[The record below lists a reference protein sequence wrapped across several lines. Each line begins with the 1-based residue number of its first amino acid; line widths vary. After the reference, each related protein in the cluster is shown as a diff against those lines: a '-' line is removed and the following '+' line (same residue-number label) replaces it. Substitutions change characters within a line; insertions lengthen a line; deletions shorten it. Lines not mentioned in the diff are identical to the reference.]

1 MYFSVK
7 NVPQIGSKVQGHVGS
22 MMDNIGSF
30 STSPFS
36 IPLFCDVIKMKYRDK
51 RGLGTCLSFVRTFQR
66 SKRPEFEWKT
76 QNTSFA
82 NWTFL
87 YFRFRL
93 VTAPVFDF
101 FYKIYRI
108 RFRFET
114 ASKCVFNMA
123 VPEDTGFPLMWF
135 KNREFVRNTY
145 ECAVCLEV
153 VKDAVQTCNCG
164 HQFCRYCIDN
174 VLK

>member
-1 MYFSVK
+1 MNIETFGIVLARRVSVG
-7 NVPQIGSKVQGHVGS
+7 GS
-22 MMDNIGSF
+22 N
-30 STSPFS
+30 
-36 IPLFCDVIKMKYRDK
+36 CRAIK
-51 RGLGTCLSFVRTFQR
+51 SAQ
-66 SKRPEFEWKT
+66 S
-76 QNTSFA
+76 
-82 NWTFL
+82 
-87 YFRFRL
+87 
-93 VTAPVFDF
+93 
-101 FYKIYRI
+101 
-108 RFRFET
+108 
-114 ASKCVFNMA
+114 